1 MIALQE
7 KEPSSKRKV
16 KNALAKHLVWDVYA
30 RGENVWKRLD
40 ALLPQVVGSHTT
52 DEPRVKEF
60 GELTTKLSFLDYYAL
75 KLWLKKSYNEMEERS
90 YGDVT
95 GSLEQHCAKWMQIY
109 SEHYNVME

>member
-7 KEPSSKRKV
+7 KEPSSKRKF
-16 KNALAKHLVWDVYA
+16 KNAIAGCIVRHPQE
-30 RGENVWKRLD
+30 RGYKVWKRLD

>member
-7 KEPSSKRKV
+7 KEPSFKRKV
-16 KNALAKHLVWDVYA
+16 KNALAKHLVWDFYA

-40 ALLPQVVGSHTT
+40 ALLPQVVGSHIT

-60 GELTTKLSFLDYYAL
+60 AELVKELSFLDHYSL
-75 KLWLKKSYNEMEERS
+75 KEWLKFEYYEMEEGTFGHVS
-90 YGDVT
+90 
-95 GSLEQHCAKWMQIY
+95 GSIEQYCTKWMQIY